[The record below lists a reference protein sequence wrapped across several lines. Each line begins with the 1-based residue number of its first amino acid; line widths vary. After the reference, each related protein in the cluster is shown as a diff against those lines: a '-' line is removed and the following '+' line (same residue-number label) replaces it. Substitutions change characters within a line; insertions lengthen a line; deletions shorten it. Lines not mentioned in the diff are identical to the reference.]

1 MTTASGQPTTHWKLF
16 NLVFRQKINNNRIES
31 MEAKRW
37 KPIRSWVSDLSDRIW
52 ALGYWEYLGGGF
64 RFLLRRKT
72 IRKIWWWWGSNNCL
86 WLFASGNFCI
96 FVIVVVARLKNTE
109 PIDPTMQKNKFKV
122 IAKSQ
127 KLRRSF
133 FLLPLTIVHFHFWGF

>member
-16 NLVFRQKINNNRIES
+16 NLVFRQKINNNRIDGG
-31 MEAKRW
+31 

-96 FVIVVVARLKNTE
+96 FVIVVIVVRLKNTE
-109 PIDPTMQKNKFKV
+109 RSHDAKNKFKV